1 MHCLQFARCSAHCGS
16 LVFQL
21 CGKHYWRT
29 NMLRPTFEH
38 NGDSHTTSAAHI
50 RSINVLRN
58 YFYLHTYWL
67 HLLSEF
73 WTQSSSVN
81 SQLTC
86 RSKLL
91 SIHNRCP
98 TDCELVPVV
107 FFSCPDLCRRR
118 SRVSPKSYLVGK
130 YMQHS
135 YKRTWSN
142 AVSLLRYFFIS
153 SCTLTPKIVKKFL
166 VNIWGGKNNGR
177 RLEEF
182 EKLFHNGSS
191 HNIIL

>member
-1 MHCLQFARCSAHCGS
+1 MPCLQFARCFVHCSS

-21 CGKHYWRT
+21 CGKHCRRT
-29 NMLRPTFEH
+29 NMLRPTFYKH

-73 WTQSSSVN
+73 WTQSSSVK

-91 SIHNRCP
+91 SIRNRCP

-130 YMQHS
+130 YAAFVQTDMKQCRLCTPVLFH
-135 YKRTWSN
+135 
-142 AVSLLRYFFIS
+142 VFLYFDTKNRKEIS
-153 SCTLTPKIVKKFL
+153 S
-166 VNIWGGKNNGR
+166 
-177 RLEEF
+177 
-182 EKLFHNGSS
+182 
-191 HNIIL
+191 